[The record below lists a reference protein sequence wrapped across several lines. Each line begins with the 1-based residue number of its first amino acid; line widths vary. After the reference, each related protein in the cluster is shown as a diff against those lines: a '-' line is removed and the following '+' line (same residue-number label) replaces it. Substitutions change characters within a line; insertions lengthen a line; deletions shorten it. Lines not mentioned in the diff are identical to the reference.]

1 MLVQD
6 KLTTLALQG
15 IKHLVQLSSDQ
26 HQPEELILQQ
36 KLRMIVLDL
45 NVAFA
50 LQKYSSQ
57 LADSL
62 RL

>member
-1 MLVQD
+1 
-6 KLTTLALQG
+6 
-15 IKHLVQLSSDQ
+15 VQLSSDH

>member
-1 MLVQD
+1 MLLQD
-6 KLTTLALQG
+6 KLTTLARQG
-15 IKHLVQLSSDQ
+15 IENLVQLSSDQ